1 MKRQNYLFWD
11 YDQLTNLIASGELKK
26 DEKYLILIHTSSH
39 TPDEAADFAKSLAK
53 LFPNSDIAGTSAGSV
68 IYCGK
73 LYSGKC
79 LLSFISTEKTEIHT
93 SVIYYEGKSYE
104 ELAAEVASK
113 HIKYNTKALIN
124 YFSDHF
130 KDVADYVSLIDS
142 KYPDVNIV
150 GGTAV
155 ETGIADHPPFIFTA
169 DGVEEKALL
178 SISFDGNLISNSY
191 SIRGCMPLSDYHTV
205 TKCHDNIID
214 EIDDKPASEWFKETL
229 GIDNFI
235 TSGPTADLEN
245 SILVRFPLVTSPSGA
260 PIFVYYESSDDS
272 IRLYSTNCPK
282 NIKFRLSYQ
291 STLSNAENSIVVSRK
306 IAETPCETMFVC
318 TCMLRETIF
327 DSCAKRDLMPYIHAG
342 ACGALFGGEI
352 GYSEGHSAYL
362 NGTCSLLAL
371 AENKN
376 YIRVDDTVIHDSDML
391 DKFDVIYE
399 NILKRHTE
407 KIHKQS
413 NELMS
418 RIVNQE
424 KLISQNVFE
433 DSSTGRENINRFI
446 YDNRKGMFNKGCLVM
461 IEKGDVSVGRF
472 GAKAFGNILN
482 ADINIMQKYIEE
494 NYYALECRIYVYN
507 EYSFLIT
514 TDKDISNELFLAA
527 AQNLFVNF
535 GTVEMNEYSF
545 SCVNHFMV
553 VSGEQNM
560 LDKIKLMKANSAK
573 NTERFVVYDS
583 SQGIEHAAEE
593 SMKTVALINY
603 AILNNTVTP
612 YFQPIYDNQTGRIDK
627 FEALMRIIGPDGKIY
642 YPGQFLDAAKEYRL
656 YLQMSKIMITKVF
669 SLFENRNETV
679 SINLSAYDINSPE
692 IRGLIYEQLERI
704 GNADH
709 FIFEV
714 LESEEF
720 RDIEVLKRFIT
731 KVRRHNVRIAIDDF
745 GSGFTNLLEIA
756 QLSPNYIK
764 IDGQIVREV
773 AESEMHR
780 KIVGTILH
788 LANAFGIDLI
798 AEYIENAELQNY
810 ASTHGVRYS
819 QGYFFSQAVPYNQL
833 DEVITNNE
841 FKVMAEVNS

>member
-11 YDQLTNLIASGELKK
+11 FNQLKNLIQSGELTSDK
-26 DEKYLILIHTSSH
+26 KYLILVHTASH
-39 TPDEAADFAKSLAK
+39 SKDEVPALTAPLAE
-53 LFPNSDIAGTSAGSV
+53 LFPESDIVGTSAASV

-73 LYSGKC
+73 LYSDRC
-79 LLSFISTEKTEIHT
+79 LISFISTDRAEIKT
-93 SVIYYEGKSYE
+93 SVINYEGKTAA
-104 ELAAEVASK
+104 ELADEAAEK
-113 HIKYNTKALIN
+113 LIGYNTKAMLNFFADPFMDI
-124 YFSDHF
+124 
-130 KDVADYVSLIDS
+130 ADYVSALDS
-142 KYPDVNIV
+142 RYPDVKIA
-150 GGTAV
+150 G
-155 ETGIADHPPFIFTA
+155 GIADEPAPDVPAFVFTA
-169 DGVEEKALL
+169 DGVYDKAFVAV
-178 SISFDGNLISNSY
+178 SFGGNLITSSY
-191 SIRGCMPLSDYHTV
+191 TITGCMPLSDYHTV
-205 TKCHDNIID
+205 TKCHDTIID
-214 EIDDKPASEWFKETL
+214 EIDGIPAAEWFKDIL

-245 SILVRFPLVTSPSGA
+245 SILVRFPLVTVPSSA
-260 PIFVYYESSDDS
+260 PMFVYYESSDNS
-272 IRLYSTNCPK
+272 IRLYSTSCPQ
-282 NIKFRLSYQ
+282 NTRFRLSYQ
-291 STLSNAENSIVVSRK
+291 STLSNAENSIAASRK
-306 IAETPCETMFVC
+306 IAETPCETLFVC
-318 TCMLRETIF
+318 TCILRETIF
-327 DSCAKRDLMPYIHAG
+327 DNCAKRDLMPYIHAG
-342 ACGALFGGEI
+342 ACGALFRGEI

-371 AENKN
+371 AENEN
-376 YIRVDDTVIHDSDML
+376 YIRVDNTVINDSEML

-399 NILKRHTE
+399 NLLQRHTE
-407 KIHKQS
+407 NVHNQS
-413 NELMS
+413 GELMK
-418 RIVNQE
+418 RIVSQE
-424 KLISQNVFE
+424 KLISRSVFE
-433 DSSTGRENINRFI
+433 DSITGRDNLNKFI
-446 YDNRKGMFNKGCLVM
+446 YDNRKGIFNKGCLVM
-461 IEKGDVSVGRF
+461 IEKGDIAAGRL
-472 GAKAFGNILN
+472 GADAFGSILK
-482 ADINIMQKYIEE
+482 ADIARMQKYINE
-494 NYYALECRIYVYN
+494 NYYSLECRIYVYN
-507 EYSFLIT
+507 DYSFLIT

-535 GTVEMNEYSF
+535 GTIEMPEFRY

-553 VSGEQNM
+553 VAGEQNM

-573 NTERFVVYDS
+573 NTERFVIYDS
-583 SQGIEHAAEE
+583 AQGIEHAIEE

-603 AILNNTVTP
+603 AIMNDTVTP

-627 FEALMRIIGPDGKIY
+627 FEALMRLIGPDGKVY

-669 SLFENRNETV
+669 SLFEERDETV

-692 IRGLIYEQLERI
+692 IRGLIYEHLERI

-720 RDIEVLKRFIT
+720 RDIEVLKKFIA

-773 AESEMHR
+773 ADSEMHR

-788 LANAFGIDLI
+788 LAKSFDIDLI

-810 ASTHGVRYS
+810 ASSHGVRYS
-819 QGYFFSQAVPYNQL
+819 QGYFFSQPVPYNQL
-833 DEVITNNE
+833 DDVITSSE
-841 FKVMAEVNS
+841 CKVKV